1 MVESNQRSQGYFF
14 RHKSDHVS
22 FLLSPLRCLP
32 LQGLTRCSMILDPSC
47 PSDRMC
53 CHTSLYLLSS
63 SYTDILLFLK
73 QASSH
78 IKTFVLVLASAW
90 NVFLPLN
97 SIVWSDISLKSLLKY
112 HFHSKTFPDLP
123 VYNFKPSSTS
133 LALSIS
139 LPCFF
144 SPPHVPSSDE
154 QYNLFLL
161 SVSIYKNIT
170 KSLCLEIYRY
180 KCV

>member
-1 MVESNQRSQGYFF
+1 MLHDIGPQLPFWPYDLILFPLLALLQLHRFF
-14 RHKSDHVS
+14 
-22 FLLSPLRCLP
+22 
-32 LQGLTRCSMILDPSC
+32 
-47 PSDRMC
+47 
-53 CHTSLYLLSS
+53 
-63 SYTDILLFLK
+63 LFLK

-90 NVFLPLN
+90 NVFLPFDN
-97 SIVWSDISLKSLLKY
+97 IVWSDISLKSLLKY
-112 HFHSKTFPDLP
+112 HIHSKTFPGLR

-139 LPCFF
+139 CPAFF

-180 KCV
+180 KCAWFEET

>member
-1 MVESNQRSQGYFF
+1 
-14 RHKSDHVS
+14 
-22 FLLSPLRCLP
+22 
-32 LQGLTRCSMILDPSC
+32 MILDPSC
-47 PSDRMC
+47 PSDLM
-53 CHTSLYLLSS
+53 TLFYSPYLLSS
-63 SYTDILLFLK
+63 SYTDIFLFLK

-90 NVFLPLN
+90 NVFLPFDN
-97 SIVWSDISLKSLLKY
+97 IVWSDISLKSLLKY
-112 HFHSKTFPDLP
+112 HIHSKTFPGLR

-139 LPCFF
+139 CPAFF
-144 SPPHVPSSDE
+144 FPPHVPSSDE

-180 KCV
+180 KCAWFEET